1 MSRYESKHASKHESK
16 HISKRENKR
25 TSKHESM
32 YENEYENI
40 YENEYESAYDAEPEY
55 GYTDTPGTKP
65 KKRFKKGL
73 IIYLCILAL
82 LLVAACAALWVVLS
96 NYQKKADAEA
106 AEQARIE
113 AEIKAQKEYEK
124 AVFRAPQLAFED
136 WYAQADANYWTNLW
150 FSTKAGAFDAEDAV
164 RAEMEKVFAPD
175 GITPYKALEYTAENP
190 VFVLKN
196 NEGVTLSRITL
207 SGSELVWNVSDVQLL
222 VEGELTRTITVAKD
236 VKVFCNGVEVG
247 SEFASEPTTN
257 TPAVLDDI
265 KGQLVQ
271 PTTWVEYTVSGLLTE
286 PEFTVE
292 TAEGFSVTETED
304 GNFLL
309 KREGEDNAVYQDK
322 AVAFVKSYQYYVL
335 MGGNGTAGNM
345 WATLAHLYPDTQAYN
360 AVLSSQEPI
369 YWNTAHTNIDT
380 SNTVAG
386 DVVVWAY
393 NCYSVD
399 VNYTATASAR
409 GTPVENT
416 GCIRVYF
423 MNLGDTFVITHFEM
437 L

>member
-1 MSRYESKHASKHESK
+1 MSRH
-16 HISKRENKR
+16 
-25 TSKHESM
+25 T
-32 YENEYENI
+32 
-40 YENEYESAYDAEPEY
+40 
-55 GYTDTPGTKP
+55 TKSN
-65 KKRFKKGL
+65 KRFKKGL
-73 IIYLCILAL
+73 IIYLAI
-82 LLVAACAALWVVLS
+82 LLVILVAVCAVLWFILT
-96 NYQKKADAEA
+96 NYQKNVDAEA

-124 AVFRAPQLAFED
+124 AVARAPQLAFED
-136 WYAQADANYWTNLW
+136 WYAQADASYWTNLW
-150 FSTKAGAFDAEDAV
+150 FSAKAGAFDTEEAV
-164 RAEMEKVFAPD
+164 RAEMEKVFAPEAV
-175 GITPYKALEYTAENP
+175 TCYKALEYTAENP

-196 NEGVTLSRITL
+196 SEGATLARVALT
-207 SGSELVWNVSDVQLL
+207 GSELVWNPTDVQLL
-222 VEGELTRTITVAKD
+222 VEGELSRTITVAEG
-236 VKVFCNGVEVG
+236 VKVFCNGMEVG

-257 TPAVLDDI
+257 TPSVLENVA
-265 KGQLVQ
+265 GQLVQ
-271 PTTWVEYTVSGLLTE
+271 PTAWVEYTIDGLLTE

-292 TAEGFSVTETED
+292 AAEGFSVTETED

-309 KREGEDNAVYQDK
+309 KREGEDNNVYQDK

-345 WATLAHLYPDTQAYN
+345 WATLAHLTPDTQAYN

-399 VNYTATASAR
+399 VTYTATANAR
-409 GTPVENT
+409 GTAVENT

>member
-1 MSRYESKHASKHESK
+1 MSKH
-16 HISKRENKR
+16 
-25 TSKHESM
+25 TSKHE
-32 YENEYENI
+32 NTTN
-40 YENEYESAYDAEPEY
+40 
-55 GYTDTPGTKP
+55 TKSG
-65 KKRFKKGL
+65 KRFKKGL
-73 IIYLCILAL
+73 TVYLCILTL
-82 LLVAACAALWVVLS
+82 LLVAACAVLWFILT
-96 NYQKKADAEA
+96 NYQKTADAEA

-113 AEIKAQKEYEK
+113 AEIEAQKAYEK

-150 FSTKAGAFDAEDAV
+150 LSTKAGAFDTEEAV
-164 RAEMEKVFAPD
+164 KAEMERVFAPE
-175 GITPYKALEYTAENP
+175 GITCYKALEYTPENP

-196 NEGVTLSRITL
+196 SEDVTLARVTL
-207 SGSELVWNVSDVQLL
+207 SGSELIWNASDVQLL
-222 VEGELTRTITVAKD
+222 VTGDLSRTITVAEGA
-236 VKVFCNGVEVG
+236 KVFCNGIEMG

-257 TPAVLDDI
+257 IPSVLEDV

-271 PTTWVEYTVSGLLTE
+271 PTTWVEYTVNGLLTE

-292 TAEGFSVTETED
+292 AKEGFAVTETENGD
-304 GNFLL
+304 FLL
-309 KREGEDNAVYQDK
+309 KREGEDNATYQNK
-322 AVAFVKSYQYYVL
+322 AVAFVKAYQYYVL

-345 WATLAHLYPDTQAYN
+345 WATLAHLTPDTQAYN

-380 SNTVAG
+380 SNTTAG
-386 DVVVWAY
+386 DVVAWAY

-399 VNYTATASAR
+399 VSYTATANAR
-409 GTPVENT
+409 GNPVENS

-423 MNLGDTFVITHFEM
+423 MDLGGGFVITHFEM